1 MRLKKWRT
9 LRSSVIVAWFVSY
22 MVVLLLPILLSGWV
36 YHETVKALQQQTEK
50 ANDSLLQ
57 QMQETVDNRVD
68 LIQRLTI
75 QIYGDVNV
83 QNLLYSGTFAR
94 GDYQYELY
102 KVAQNLKLFRSTY
115 TTLDD
120 FFIYWAPAD
129 TVIRPST
136 SQSAQMAYQDLYD
149 GGGISFKQWK
159 ELIHGTKRQQ
169 FVTTTAHYESG
180 LTKHYV
186 TFIRHLPAD
195 LHNQATGSIVVMVD
209 QQQIL
214 KALSGIRGFGDGK
227 ISILTG
233 DGSTLISDQVGQ
245 SIQKEFAKFSGEK
258 GYIESDQSGEP
269 ARYYFIRS
277 SNSDLTYVSIVP
289 ERIVRKEANDV
300 QRLMYY
306 GVAVSLLGGLLL
318 TYLFL
323 RRNYRPI
330 HRMIGLLNTRV
341 NKQSVMDRNELIWIE
356 DHLSHTLLE
365 NNRISERMNRQQSQ
379 LRSGFIARLL
389 KGKIDE
395 RDQVTTEEIIE
406 SLAIGK
412 DADSFVVLLIYIE
425 QSSAFHMKTA
435 DMEEQQQN
443 RLLHFIC
450 SNVLEEMIAMECPV
464 HLAEVDELTACLIQ
478 YSESDEG
485 MVRLIARI
493 QQAQLFLKQKYGAE
507 LTIAVSG
514 IHRGIEGIAE
524 AYREATVAMEY
535 KFVADDV
542 DMLIYEQ
549 LSQKRLLQESHDYY
563 FPLHIERQLLNDMK
577 VGDAVKA
584 RELLEDIVERNLHET
599 VLPLELAKCLMFDLI
614 GTFIKSMIESGDSKD
629 VFLSRHQQTIETL
642 TRASTVKEMKQLLL
656 YMLEDVC
663 MHTASKQ
670 EQNKQK
676 NRSEDMEQLANQIR
690 QFVHCN
696 YANPDL
702 NITMIGESFDMKA
715 TYLSKLFRDH
725 TGEGLLDYINQT
737 RIEKAKLLLRE
748 ERIPLE
754 ELASQAGF
762 QNLNTFIR
770 IFKKIEG
777 ITPGQYRN
785 MI

>member
-1 MRLKKWRT
+1 
-9 LRSSVIVAWFVSY
+9 
-22 MVVLLLPILLSGWV
+22 
-36 YHETVKALQQQTEK
+36 
-50 ANDSLLQ
+50 
-57 QMQETVDNRVD
+57 
-68 LIQRLTI
+68 
-75 QIYGDVNV
+75 
-83 QNLLYSGTFAR
+83 
-94 GDYQYELY
+94 
-102 KVAQNLKLFRSTY
+102 
-115 TTLDD
+115 
-120 FFIYWAPAD
+120 
-129 TVIRPST
+129 
-136 SQSAQMAYQDLYD
+136 
-149 GGGISFKQWK
+149 
-159 ELIHGTKRQQ
+159 
-169 FVTTTAHYESG
+169 
-180 LTKHYV
+180 
-186 TFIRHLPAD
+186 
-195 LHNQATGSIVVMVD
+195 
-209 QQQIL
+209 
-214 KALSGIRGFGDGK
+214 
-227 ISILTG
+227 
-233 DGSTLISDQVGQ
+233 
-245 SIQKEFAKFSGEK
+245 
-258 GYIESDQSGEP
+258 
-269 ARYYFIRS
+269 
-277 SNSDLTYVSIVP
+277 
-289 ERIVRKEANDV
+289 
-300 QRLMYY
+300 
-306 GVAVSLLGGLLL
+306 
-318 TYLFL
+318 
-323 RRNYRPI
+323 
-330 HRMIGLLNTRV
+330 
-341 NKQSVMDRNELIWIE
+341 
-356 DHLSHTLLE
+356 
-365 NNRISERMNRQQSQ
+365 
-379 LRSGFIARLL
+379 
-389 KGKIDE
+389 
-395 RDQVTTEEIIE
+395 
-406 SLAIGK
+406 
-412 DADSFVVLLIYIE
+412 
-425 QSSAFHMKTA
+425 
-435 DMEEQQQN
+435 
-443 RLLHFIC
+443 
-450 SNVLEEMIAMECPV
+450 MECPV

-690 QFVHCN
+690 QFVHRN

-785 MI
+785 MT